1 METKNS
7 AVPGTGGWT
16 ILADFSGLF
25 LKAAVVGLVASIAA
39 GALVLLVV
47 G

>member
-1 METKNS
+1 
-7 AVPGTGGWT
+7 
-16 ILADFSGLF
+16 LF